1 MAWHCLTHT
10 TGGLAA
16 GIEASTAARRLQR
29 VWAPVVLIWR
39 GSTTAIRPMTWG
51 GDERRTAQSA
61 AQRLRTSGWWRGT
74 NRDERDATARP
85 QAVSRTHSSVPTR
98 QTVAVASSLR
108 SPLQQTPRHS
118 LESSRR
124 SRTPTGQ
131 PWGIP
136 RLGQPDR
143 ILRNPLSGIPAE

>member
-85 QAVSRTHSSVPTR
+85 QAVSRTHSSVSDAPDR
-98 QTVAVASSLR
+98 R
-108 SPLQQTPRHS
+108 G
-118 LESSRR
+118 SRLAEI
-124 SRTPTGQ
+124 TPTTDPQ
-131 PWGIP
+131 PLPGVLKAIAYP
-136 RLGQPDR
+136 YRATLGNSTSWAARQD
-143 ILRNPLSGIPAE
+143 SA